1 MDFLSCYAIA
11 VNEVNASG
19 GRIVTSPTN
28 GAAGVI
34 PAVLKYIVEVRS
46 LLFGTRR
53 TGCADWLMS
62 CIGKLVVLCS
72 WFWLHLDG
80 DMLLWCLCVFGR
92 IIIASAIFI
101 WSIRDWLG
109 GRSFQVCQWW
119 PYQEYW
125 DILVDGRCKWTFP
138 PFERIVGMS
147 AHSCAAPVSFHG
159 IPSSLLPGSWNLIW
173 LIILLFSTDGISMLE
188 HVSNTLFSSI
198 LYRPLGCCL
207 SEEVLSLLQRA
218 AVRQKLAVGHFRY
231 FRYLDLDYVPSGWI
245 VACSMASAGFA
256 ACMGGTHLRNFV
268 LNIDSNLYSIARDGA
283 SGKFIPQVLLFQR

>member
-1 MDFLSCYAIA
+1 MCFRPNHNCLRHLHLIDSWLIGWSVVPSLPVMTLSGVLRHSCY
-11 VNEVNASG
+11 
-19 GRIVTSPTN
+19 
-28 GAAGVI
+28 
-34 PAVLKYIVEVRS
+34 
-46 LLFGTRR
+46 
-53 TGCADWLMS
+53 
-62 CIGKLVVLCS
+62 
-72 WFWLHLDG
+72 
-80 DMLLWCLCVFGR
+80 
-92 IIIASAIFI
+92 
-101 WSIRDWLG
+101 
-109 GRSFQVCQWW
+109 
-119 PYQEYW
+119 
-125 DILVDGRCKWTFP
+125 GRCKWTFP